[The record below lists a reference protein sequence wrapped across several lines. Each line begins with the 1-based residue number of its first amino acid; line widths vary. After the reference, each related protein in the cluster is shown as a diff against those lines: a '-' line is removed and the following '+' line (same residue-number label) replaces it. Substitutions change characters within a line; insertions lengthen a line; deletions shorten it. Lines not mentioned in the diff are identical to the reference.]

1 MPKRISTRQLI
12 DGLLKG
18 ERRALARAISRV
30 EDEADDAAQIVQ
42 AAFAHTGKAH
52 PDGKGRAAVI
62 GITGAPGTGKSTLVS
77 ALAESYRALGLTVGV
92 LAVDPTS
99 PFSGGALLGDRVR
112 MMGHSGDAGVF
123 IRSMATRSG
132 AGGLAKA
139 SADALLLLDAAGF
152 DRILLETV
160 GAGQAEI
167 EIASVADT
175 VVVVEAPGMGDEV
188 QAIKAGLL
196 EIADIFAVNKAD
208 RKGAARTVAALEMML
223 ETGGPRAQTFLHHG
237 QRMDLVAPSDN
248 AKEEG
253 RAEGGGTKSGAAD
266 GDDAEEGWSIP
277 VLETVAVSGGGV
289 AQLRDALE
297 RHRTWLHASG
307 ALAER
312 ERMRLDRMLETL
324 VQAELRAR
332 LERAL
337 PPALRQDL
345 VERMQ
350 RRQIDP
356 YSAAADVVKE
366 LSGPV

>member
-1 MPKRISTRQLI
+1 MPKPVPTQQLI
-12 DGLLKG
+12 DGLLRG
-18 ERRALARAISRV
+18 DRLALARAISRV
-30 EDEADDAAQIVQ
+30 EDDAEDAAGIVQ
-42 AAFAHTGKAH
+42 AVFAHTGKAH
-52 PDGKGRAAVI
+52 LI

-77 ALAESYRALGLTVGV
+77 ALIESYRASGVTVGV

-112 MMGHSGDAGVF
+112 MTGHSGDAGVF
-123 IRSMATRSG
+123 IRSMAMRRG

-139 SADALLLLDAAGF
+139 SAEAMLLLDAAGF
-152 DRILLETV
+152 DRVLVETV

-175 VVVVEAPGMGDEV
+175 VVVVEAPGLGDEV

-223 ETGGPRAQTFLHHG
+223 ETGSAAAQPIFHHG
-237 QRMDLVAPSDN
+237 QRM
-248 AKEEG
+248 E
-253 RAEGGGTKSGAAD
+253 TGAAASES
-266 GDDAEEGWSIP
+266 DAGEGWSIP

-289 AQLRDALE
+289 AQLRDAIE
-297 RHRTWLHASG
+297 RHRAWLDESG
-307 ALAER
+307 GRGAR
-312 ERMRLDRMLETL
+312 EGRRLDHMLQTL
-324 VQAELRAR
+324 VQAEVLAR

-337 PPALRQDL
+337 APALRGEL
-345 VERMQ
+345 VELMQ

-356 YSAAADVVKE
+356 YSAAADVIRK
-366 LSGPV
+366 LSR

>member
-1 MPKRISTRQLI
+1 MPKPIPTQQLI

-18 ERRALARAISRV
+18 DRLALARAISRV
-30 EDEADDAAQIVQ
+30 EDDAEDAPQIVQ
-42 AAFAHTGKAH
+42 AVFVHTGKAH
-52 PDGKGRAAVI
+52 LV

-77 ALAESYRALGLTVGV
+77 ALVESYRASGLTVGV

-112 MMGHSGDAGVF
+112 MTRHSGDAGVF
-123 IRSMATRSG
+123 IRSMATRRG
-132 AGGLAKA
+132 MGGLAKA

-152 DRILLETV
+152 DRVLVETV

-223 ETGGPRAQTFLHHG
+223 ETGSAAAQTILHHG
-237 QRMDLVAPSDN
+237 QLMETGS
-248 AKEEG
+248 
-253 RAEGGGTKSGAAD
+253 AASETEAA
-266 GDDAEEGWSIP
+266 GGWSIP
-277 VLETVAVSGGGV
+277 VLKTVAISGGGV
-289 AQLRDALE
+289 DQLRDALE
-297 RHRTWLHASG
+297 GHRAWLGESG
-307 ALAER
+307 ALVER
-312 ERMRLDRMLETL
+312 ERRRLDHMLQTL
-324 VQAELRAR
+324 VQAELLAR
-332 LERAL
+332 MERAL
-337 PPALRQDL
+337 SPELRRNL

-350 RRQIDP
+350 QRQIDP
-356 YSAAADVVKE
+356 YSAAADMVKK
-366 LSGPV
+366 LSA

>member
-1 MPKRISTRQLI
+1 MPKPIPTQQLI

-18 ERRALARAISRV
+18 DRLALARAISRV
-30 EDEADDAAQIVQ
+30 EDDAEDAALIVQ
-42 AAFAHTGKAH
+42 AVFAHTGKAH
-52 PDGKGRAAVI
+52 LI

-77 ALAESYRALGLTVGV
+77 ALVESYRASGLTVGV

-112 MMGHSGDAGVF
+112 MTRHSGDAGVF
-123 IRSMATRSG
+123 IRSMATRRG
-132 AGGLAKA
+132 MGGLAKA

-152 DRILLETV
+152 DRVLVETV

-223 ETGGPRAQTFLHHG
+223 ETGSALAQTILHHG
-237 QRMDLVAPSDN
+237 QFM
-248 AKEEG
+248 E
-253 RAEGGGTKSGAAD
+253 TGAAASETEAA
-266 GDDAEEGWSIP
+266 GGWSIP
-277 VLETVAVSGGGV
+277 VLKTVAISGSGV
-289 AQLRDALE
+289 DQLRDALE
-297 RHRTWLHASG
+297 GHRAWLGESG
-307 ALAER
+307 ALVER
-312 ERMRLDRMLETL
+312 ERRRLDHMLQTL
-324 VQAELRAR
+324 VQAELLAR
-332 LERAL
+332 MERAL
-337 PPALRQDL
+337 SPELRRNL

-350 RRQIDP
+350 RRETDP
-356 YSAAADVVKE
+356 YSAAADMVKK
-366 LSGPV
+366 LSA

>member
-1 MPKRISTRQLI
+1 MPKPIPTQQLI

-18 ERRALARAISRV
+18 DRLALARAISRV
-30 EDEADDAAQIVQ
+30 EDDAEDAPQIVQ
-42 AAFAHTGKAH
+42 AVFVHTGKAH
-52 PDGKGRAAVI
+52 LV

-77 ALAESYRALGLTVGV
+77 ALVESYRASGLTVGV

-112 MMGHSGDAGVF
+112 MTRHSGDAGVF
-123 IRSMATRSG
+123 IRSMATRRG
-132 AGGLAKA
+132 MGGLAKA

-152 DRILLETV
+152 DRILVETV

-223 ETGGPRAQTFLHHG
+223 ETGGAAAQTIFHHG
-237 QRMDLVAPSDN
+237 QHM
-248 AKEEG
+248 E
-253 RAEGGGTKSGAAD
+253 TGAAASETEAA
-266 GDDAEEGWSIP
+266 GGWAVP
-277 VLETVAVSGGGV
+277 VLQTVAVSGGGV
-289 AQLRDALE
+289 DQLRDALE
-297 RHRTWLHASG
+297 GHRAWLGESG
-307 ALAER
+307 ALVER
-312 ERMRLDRMLETL
+312 ERRRLDHMLQTL
-324 VQAELRAR
+324 VQAELLAR
-332 LERAL
+332 IERAL
-337 PPALRQDL
+337 SPDLRRNL

-350 RRQIDP
+350 RRETDP
-356 YSAAADVVKE
+356 YSAAADMVKKMK
-366 LSGPV
+366 G

>member
-1 MPKRISTRQLI
+1 MSKRIPTRQLI

-52 PDGKGRAAVI
+52 PDGRGRAAVI

-112 MMGHSGDAGVF
+112 MTGHSGDAGVF

-196 EIADIFAVNKAD
+196 EVADIFAVNKAD

-237 QRMDLVAPSDN
+237 QLMEV
-248 AKEEG
+248 G
-253 RAEGGGTKSGAAD
+253 AEVEVDT
-266 GDDAEEGWSIP
+266 EEGWSIP

-366 LSGPV
+366 LST